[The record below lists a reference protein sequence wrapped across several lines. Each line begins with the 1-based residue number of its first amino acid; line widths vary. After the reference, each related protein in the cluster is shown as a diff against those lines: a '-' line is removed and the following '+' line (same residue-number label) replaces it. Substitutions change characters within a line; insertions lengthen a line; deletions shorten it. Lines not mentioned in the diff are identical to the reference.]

1 MDEVFRGYEAANKV
15 SLLTS
20 FNCPFDLKTSVHGK
34 TSVDGLQ
41 EYLCSFSHIPWKLL
55 FVCELLWILNI
66 DFLLQSIVILS
77 KQSSYT
83 GYLQRVKERF

>member
-41 EYLCSFSHIPWKLL
+41 EYLCSFPHIP
-55 FVCELLWILNI
+55 
-66 DFLLQSIVILS
+66 
-77 KQSSYT
+77 
-83 GYLQRVKERF
+83 